1 MVRHT
6 VCTHRCMLWLFRRTS
21 SSVVSLHLDLSFVF
35 HRHLSTHSHP
45 RFPHL
50 LLPLSSASS
59 LASRFHAPLRA
70 VVLRLFGCGRRRF
83 VVSTRSA
90 AVSVGVGEFLTP
102 KGWIGTHPP
111 FHRGGEKR
119 SGPSLEKKKGNEG
132 RWRWDQ
138 SVLSQSP
145 HLWTFVGVP
154 HSNGEVRPEEE
165 KKKHRIEGSISKPRE
180 NPLFMKLSNAI
191 PDNFNRG
198 QALGSMAQWIR
209 RRSTEPKIRGSIPRG
224 VKVSTAA
231 HHRNDVHNAMQ
242 GIHALRATAKFRFFD
257 SVDTE
262 AGRRHRPSTCD
273 LRRDAR

>member
-1 MVRHT
+1 MHASLHVVVGPSHVLQLRFPAPRSF
-6 VCTHRCMLWLFRRTS
+6 VCFPPPSFDAFPSTFPPS
-21 SSVVSLHLDLSFVF
+21 SSPSLLRLVSCVSL
-35 HRHLSTHSHP
+35 
-45 RFPHL
+45 
-50 LLPLSSASS
+50 
-59 LASRFHAPLRA
+59 SRTFARSCVALVWVWPPPLRGFHSIGGG
-70 VVLRLFGCGRRRF
+70 LGW
-83 VVSTRSA
+83 
-90 AVSVGVGEFLTP
+90 GVEFLTP

-242 GIHALRATAKFRFFD
+242 GIHALRATAKFRFLD

>member
-1 MVRHT
+1 MHASLHVVVGPSHVLQLRFPAPRSF
-6 VCTHRCMLWLFRRTS
+6 VCFPPPSFDAFPSTFS
-21 SSVVSLHLDLSFVF
+21 SSFVSS
-35 HRHLSTHSHP
+35 
-45 RFPHL
+45 
-50 LLPLSSASS
+50 LPLSFSSS
-59 LASRFHAPLRA
+59 LPSSFHAPLRA

-90 AVSVGVGEFLTP
+90 AVSVGGLSFSPQRDGSEPILLF
-102 KGWIGTHPP
+102 I
-111 FHRGGEKR
+111 GGEKR
-119 SGPSLEKKKGNEG
+119 NRPSLEKKKGNEG

-180 NPLFMKLSNAI
+180 NPLFMTLSNANSA
-191 PDNFNRG
+191 NFNRG

-231 HHRNDVHNAMQ
+231 HHRNDVHMPCR
-242 GIHALRATAKFRFFD
+242 GYT
-257 SVDTE
+257 
-262 AGRRHRPSTCD
+262 P
-273 LRRDAR
+273 